1 MIFMAFEEQASE
13 TERMLFAKKMKKLK
27 SIKKGS
33 GTELISLYIPHGTDR
48 SSVMNQLTEEKS
60 QSSNIKDSNT
70 RKNVQGA
77 LKKVINFLKRTEFNI
92 PKKGLAVFAG
102 NVSQQEGKPD
112 IKLFTVKPI
121 KKLETKLY
129 WCDSEFN
136 LKPLEAMSRPT
147 EVYGLLTIDKN
158 EATIALL
165 SGKKYEIIGQFKS
178 RVAGKFRAG
187 GQSAKRFEH
196 LRQEAEHNFYIKISE
211 KMNEIFLKDIDKIK
225 GIVIGGPGMTK
236 DYFLQEGLLDHRIK
250 AKIIGVVSTSYTD
263 ESGIRELVHN
273 AADVLKEAEVMME
286 IEIVKEFMHNV
297 IKTGLAA
304 YGEKEV
310 LQALENGQVKT
321 LLVSEALE
329 KTVFTIECIKCGNIE
344 KHTARSEA
352 EVSGKKCGKCGA
364 ETEIVEE
371 TEYIDR
377 LQEMAD
383 RIGAETRIISTDT
396 DEGMQFLKAFG
407 GIGAILRY
415 K

>member
-1 MIFMAFEEQASE
+1 MAVEEEQASE
-13 TERMLFAKKMKKLK
+13 LERTLFAKKMKKLK

-33 GTELISLYIPHGTDR
+33 GTELISVYVPYGADR

-77 LKKVINFLKRTEFNI
+77 LKKVINFLKRIDFNI
-92 PKKGLAVFAG
+92 PKKGLAVFSG
-102 NVSQQEGKPD
+102 NVSQQEGKSD
-112 IKLFTVKPI
+112 IKLFTIKPI

-136 LKPLEAMSRPT
+136 LKPLEAMARPT
-147 EVYGLLTIDKN
+147 EIYGLVTIDKN

-196 LRQEAEHNFYIKISE
+196 LRHEAEHNFYVKISE
-211 KMNEIFLKDIDKIK
+211 KMNEIFVKDIEKLK
-225 GIVIGGPGMTK
+225 GLVIGGPGMTK
-236 DYFLQEGLLDHRIK
+236 DYFLDEGLLDHRIK
-250 AKIIGVVSTSYTD
+250 AKIIGVVNTSYTD

-273 AADVLKEAEVMME
+273 SSDVLKEAEVTREME
-286 IEIVKEFMHNV
+286 LVQEFMRNV

-310 LQALENGQVKT
+310 LEALRAGQVKT
-321 LLVSEALE
+321 LLLSEELE
-329 KTVFTIECIKCGNIE
+329 KTVFMLECPNCQSREDKFASSESEIAGQKC
-344 KHTARSEA
+344 
-352 EVSGKKCGKCGA
+352 VKCGA
-364 ETEIVEE
+364 EMEDAEE
-371 TEYIDR
+371 MEYIDY
-377 LQEMAD
+377 LQEMAEK
-383 RIGAETRIISTDT
+383 IGAETRIISTDT

-415 K
+415 R